1 MTYYRITP
9 HPVLRPFVESLGI
22 QESDDVST
30 NTTCVL
36 PTTCTEMLF
45 HYRDRFIQ
53 HHTDGVSPEPLS
65 YLCGQR
71 TRPLRVSATGRT
83 GIVVASFYP
92 CALPAFVNMPASEFT
107 DLCVPLSDL
116 FCPSLVEETQDKIF
130 LAKNTQD
137 RITAVE
143 SLLINMLTTR
153 NIDRRV
159 VCAVNRVNRTM
170 GSERIDGL
178 AWSLDISTR
187 QLNRKF
193 LQIVGISPKKFAAIN
208 RFQKALFLKQSGAT
222 TQDVLTRT
230 GYYDQAH
237 FIHDFQQYGD
247 ESPELIF
254 SRGQDSL
261 LMQHFN
267 PIHHNNGMTHFYNTL
282 YLQ

>member
-1 MTYYRITP
+1 M
-9 HPVLRPFVESLGI
+9 
-22 QESDDVST
+22 
-30 NTTCVL
+30 
-36 PTTCTEMLF
+36 EMLF

-53 HHTDGVSPEPLS
+53 HRGDGVSTEPVS

-92 CALPAFVNMPASEFT
+92 WALPAFVHLPASEFT
-107 DLCVPLSDL
+107 DLCVPLTDL
-116 FCPSLVEETQDKIF
+116 FCPQLVEETQDKIF
-130 LAKNTQD
+130 SAKNPRD
-137 RITAVE
+137 RIAAVE
-143 SLLINMLTTR
+143 NLLIKMLTERT
-153 NIDRRV
+153 IDQRV
-159 VCAVNRVNRTM
+159 ICAINRVNRRM
-170 GSERIDGL
+170 ESERIDKL
-178 AWSLDISTR
+178 ARSLDVGTR

-193 LQIVGISPKKFAAIN
+193 LQVVGISPKKFTAIN
-208 RFQKALFLKQSGAT
+208 RFQKALLLKHSGAA

-247 ESPELIF
+247 SSPEQIF
-254 SRGQDSL
+254 GNKQDSP

-267 PIHHNNGMTHFYNTL
+267 PVHQIKEVTHFYNTL